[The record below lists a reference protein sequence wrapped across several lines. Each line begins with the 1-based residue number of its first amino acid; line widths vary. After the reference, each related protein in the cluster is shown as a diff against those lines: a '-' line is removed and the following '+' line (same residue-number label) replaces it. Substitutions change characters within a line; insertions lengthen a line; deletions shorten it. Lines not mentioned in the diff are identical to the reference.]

1 MHCPELTGKGTAPKD
16 TACTVQH
23 ITDPEPQ
30 DIASTV
36 QQSTGTGTAPHI
48 TPCDV
53 QHMGTLLQALN
64 YTACKSTIACTVHQ
78 STSLH
83 VCYCKANHY
92 MKRNVQYS
100 TILVHFCKTMH
111 ITASTLMHGKHRT
124 RLEARFCIERSPL
137 KTRHYTAKYSTI
149 KTTQF
154 TNRVHC
160 NSVYH

>member
-111 ITASTLMHGKHRT
+111 ITASTQTNARQPCVAQNTAGSTVLHRT
-124 RLEARFCIERSPL
+124 VPTQNKALHSKIQ
-137 KTRHYTAKYSTI
+137 HYKNDTI
-149 KTTQF
+149 HQQ
-154 TNRVHC
+154 
-160 NSVYH
+160 SAL